1 MLRGF
6 RDTACVRLGVTATEF
21 NDNRDAITG
30 APIAPDSGAGWGS
43 TN

>member
-6 RDTACVRLGVTATEF
+6 GDTACVRLGVTVTEF
-21 NDNRDAITG
+21 NDNHDAVTG
-30 APIAPDSGAGWGS
+30 APIAPDSGAAGS